1 MARIHTFEDAM
12 MQFDE
17 LLESLDVNIRG
28 EVLEEIA
35 ERATTAMGEAART
48 RLAGALD
55 EDDEDDDDDDFEDDD
70 DGDWDDDDV
79 EDDDGEPS

>member
-1 MARIHTFEDAM
+1 M
-12 MQFDE
+12 MQFDD

-35 ERATTAMGEAART
+35 ERAATAMGEAART

-55 EDDEDDDDDDFEDDD
+55 DDEEDDDDDDDYDDED